1 MKIELRDTIS
11 AAEEL
16 LAGLRALDGTDIDE
30 DARGRAARG
39 QRADLS
45 IELQWLAHTADSV
58 RVTLTG
64 FNLSLRD
71 RDRDRDRGR
80 DGAAGDQSH
89 ELRAPRI
96 SVLDPFRQ
104 QPRE

>member
-16 LAGLRALDGTDIDE
+16 LAGLQALDGTEIDE

-71 RDRDRDRGR
+71 RGR
-80 DGAAGDQSH
+80 DAAAGDQ
-89 ELRAPRI
+89 ELQAPRI
-96 SVLDPFRQ
+96 SILDPFRQ